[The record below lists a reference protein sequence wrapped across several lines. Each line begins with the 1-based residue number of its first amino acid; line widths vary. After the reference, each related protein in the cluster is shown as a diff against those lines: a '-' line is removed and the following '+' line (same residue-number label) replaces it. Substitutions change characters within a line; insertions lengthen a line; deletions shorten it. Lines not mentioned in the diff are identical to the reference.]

1 MMEILNDRSHGVQ
14 ARGVGDVPIRGFSP
28 MKAHRYVL
36 LSLALAV
43 LVLVVLPLVW
53 THTGRT
59 AASPGAAAVRL
70 TMFFGSMLAL
80 VAMMFSVGVAIT
92 EQRMGVLW
100 SARNAYSLSRLQV
113 VLWTMLVL
121 SALAAVAACRA
132 HGLFAAADTAGMTTA
147 LNIEIPNELL
157 LVMGISVA
165 SGAAAPAILSLKAQ
179 AAPVLPQQV
188 NAAAARVGDAVGAV
202 GHVLVRPDRRPPL
215 IKDLFQGDEVAKAG
229 TVDMGK
235 LQQAIVTLILWGA
248 YLGMLVELFA
258 SGASSNAGKSAGS
271 TALPPMAENFVYLLG
286 ISHAGYLAYKAAPS
300 STSADAKS
308 PGAST
313 ASTDGR
319 QPSEAMPR
327 PLPPV
332 MR

>member
-1 MMEILNDRSHGVQ
+1 MMEVLNDRPAG
-14 ARGVGDVPIRGFSP
+14 ARASPAGEMPPRGFTP
-28 MKAHRYVL
+28 MKAHRYALV
-36 LSLALAV
+36 SLALAV
-43 LVLVVLPLVW
+43 AVLVVLPLVW
-53 THTGRT
+53 AQAGRT
-59 AASPGAAAVRL
+59 AASPGAPAVRL
-70 TMFFGSMLAL
+70 VMFFGSMLAL
-80 VAMMFSVGVAIT
+80 VTMMFSVGVAVT

-100 SARNAYSLSRLQV
+100 SGRNAYSLSRLQV

-132 HGLFAAADTAGMTTA
+132 HGLFAAPGAAGMPTA
-147 LNIEIPNELL
+147 LNIEIPSELL

-165 SGAAAPAILSLKAQ
+165 SGAAAPAILSIKAQ
-179 AAPVLPQQV
+179 GAPVLAQQV

-229 TVDMGK
+229 TVDIGK
-235 LQQAIVTLILWGA
+235 LQQAIVTLILWGV
-248 YLGMLVELFA
+248 YFGMLVEMFA
-258 SGASSNAGKSAGS
+258 SGASSNVGKAAGS
-271 TALPPMAENFVYLLG
+271 TAMPPMSEHFVYLLG

-308 PGAST
+308 PEAT
-313 ASTDGR
+313 ATTDGR
-319 QPSEAMPR
+319 RPSENMPR

-332 MR
+332 IR